1 MAFCAAADDG
11 TMAMGSKGNW
21 AIHLSAGAF
30 VAVATVAAFNL
41 FLPFNKEHGSGDTPA
56 QVLNRNGYLEIWPA
70 TNLGGPGIIVT
81 VDLRTDN
88 FAMIHPTCNM
98 DWTEVSRLWE
108 SSPSVDT
115 NIARELRGEFKV
127 GADILKHVGLDIGSN
142 VINEIDM
149 TFENTKVIV
158 LTDEARFGL
167 QAKYLKGDCLNAVLR
182 ITSVNKQCV
191 TQPISALQADIHYR
205 VKFSDNIDAS
215 EKDKILGKVSGA
227 LATDGSTD
235 RSDSIIGK
243 SLFVGLKLD
252 AWCIVPNNGELGKS
266 IASVATTNVSAVVDH
281 PPSPLLRSE

>member
-1 MAFCAAADDG
+1 
-11 TMAMGSKGNW
+11 MAMGSKRNW

-30 VAVATVAAFNL
+30 VAVATVVAFNL
-41 FLPFNKEHGSGDTPA
+41 LRPINNEHGSGNTPA
-56 QVLNRNGYLEIWPA
+56 QVLNRNGYLEIRPA

-81 VDLRTDN
+81 VDLKTDN

-98 DWTEVSRLWE
+98 DWTEVSSLWE
-108 SSPSVDT
+108 SSPSVNT
-115 NIARELRGEFKV
+115 NIARELRGDFKV

-182 ITSVNKQCV
+182 ITSIYKQCV

-205 VKFSDNIDAS
+205 VKFSDNINAS
-215 EKDKILGKVSGA
+215 EKEEILGKVSGA

-235 RSDSIIGK
+235 TSDSIIGK

-252 AWCIVPNNGELGKS
+252 AWCIVPNNGESGKS
-266 IASVATTNVSAVVDH
+266 IANVPTTNVSAVVDD